1 MKFMIWTG
9 KISILSDE
17 NFVVK
22 STFYDGCWTM
32 KRHNKQ
38 YKIEYVMSW
47 TEKQHRKE
55 HVYNVTAML
64 NVPKDNKTNKTNNFF
79 LTFYFS

>member
-1 MKFMIWTG
+1 
-9 KISILSDE
+9 
-17 NFVVK
+17 
-22 STFYDGCWTM
+22 M

-55 HVYNVTAML
+55 HVYNITAML
-64 NVPKDNKTNKTNNFF
+64 NVPKDNKTNKTSN
-79 LTFYFS
+79 LYFDMLF